1 MKKQILMIFVAV
13 LAVSFASTGFAAS
26 KKPVAKKAV
35 EKKTVEKKTVKAE
48 KSVPVVLVKGLQL
61 KVCREDLT
69 DPGFITVPGLKNIKD
84 GEGDDAHP
92 MKNSIKISVKNG
104 KFDLTLPSNPVFAGK
119 VGSEKAVYGEK
130 INDFG
135 TVKVYYFQLLNFKN
149 SRKPDK
155 ASHGRDV
162 PAEGRVFLGF
172 YLYYSEADVTGTI
185 NEEAVTLK
193 KGWNIIGD
201 KTDLSANL
209 DCRNQ

>member
-1 MKKQILMIFVAV
+1 MKKRIIFVMIAV
-13 LAVSFASTGFAAS
+13 LAVSFSSTGFAA
-26 KKPVAKKAV
+26 
-35 EKKTVEKKTVKAE
+35 KKTKAKAAVTT
-48 KSVPVVLVKGLQL
+48 KSAPVVIVKGLQL

-69 DPGFITVPGLKNIKD
+69 DPGFITVPGLKNILD

-92 MKNSIKISVKNG
+92 MKNSVKITVKNG
-104 KFDLTLPSNPVFAGK
+104 KFDLSLPSNPVFAGK
-119 VGSEKAVYGEK
+119 VESEKTVYDEK
-130 INDFG
+130 RNDFG
-135 TVKVYYFQLLNFKN
+135 TAKVYYFQLLNFKN

-172 YLYYSEADVTGTI
+172 HLYYSEADVTGTI
-185 NEEAVTLK
+185 NGEAVTLK

>member
-13 LAVSFASTGFAAS
+13 LAVSFAFTGFAAP
-26 KKPVAKKAV
+26 KKAAAKKAAA
-35 EKKTVEKKTVKAE
+35 KKTVVQE
-48 KSVPVVLVKGLQL
+48 KSASVVLVKGLQL

-69 DPGFITVPGLKNIKD
+69 DPGFITVPGLKNITD
-84 GEGDDAHP
+84 GEYDDAHP
-92 MKNSIKISVKNG
+92 MKNSVKIPVKKG

-119 VGSEKAVYGEK
+119 VESNDAVYDETR
-130 INDFG
+130 NDFG
-135 TVKVYYFQLLNFKN
+135 TAKVHYFQLVKFKN

-155 ASHGRDV
+155 ASHGRDI

-172 YLYYSEADVTGTI
+172 HLYYSEADVTGTI

-201 KTDLSANL
+201 KTNLSANL